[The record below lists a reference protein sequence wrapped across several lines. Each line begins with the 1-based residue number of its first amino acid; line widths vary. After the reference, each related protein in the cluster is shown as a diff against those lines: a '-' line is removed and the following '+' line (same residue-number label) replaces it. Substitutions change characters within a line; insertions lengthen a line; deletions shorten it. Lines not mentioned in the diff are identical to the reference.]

1 MIKKKNLKKVIPIL
15 FMSSAFSF
23 YSAPP
28 ASAQRLGEDVP
39 ITAEFKDTTIV
50 DTLDALSRLSGIPIV
65 INGSL
70 TDKVTI
76 NANGQP
82 LTNIIDNIVNA
93 FNLTCTEKN
102 GMIVVSENDKK
113 SNKMTQ
119 TFNVQYMDMDELK
132 ASIQTFAD
140 SENISTSVIN
150 NTLTV
155 TGNAEVLNKVQ
166 ELLNAQDVKQQQVT
180 LQVKFVEITKGEAE
194 NLGINFKNANWGTFS
209 KVIGKTTPFKGVYD
223 AELLGSAKD
232 NSGKVISRPT
242 VSTMNGKKATIN
254 LSDRVPIL
262 KTTTSNGDTTTS
274 VDYEDVG
281 IQMDVTPRINSKN
294 GDVTMEISPKVS
306 TITGW
311 TENKNVSAP
320 QIATREVSTNIR
332 CKSGDTIIIGG
343 LIKQDD
349 IQSLSK
355 VPILGDLP
363 LLGKLFQYKQ
373 HQKNETELV
382 VMITPVIEGF
392 EDNPMESEFLK
403 EEKNPNNIRNKDT
416 IDHIKHTD
424 RRGQDNRTTGR
435 I

>member
-1 MIKKKNLKKVIPIL
+1 MIKKRNLKKIIPIML
-15 FMSSAFSF
+15 MGATFSF
-23 YSAPP
+23 YSSPS

-82 LTNIIDNIVNA
+82 LTNIIDNIVNT
-93 FNLTCTEKN
+93 FDLTCTEKN
-102 GMIVVSENDKK
+102 GMIVVSANDKK
-113 SNKMTQ
+113 SNKMTHV
-119 TFNVQYMDMDELK
+119 FNVQYMDMNELK
-132 ASIQTFAD
+132 ESIETFAAAED
-140 SENISTSVIN
+140 VSTSIIN

-155 TGNAEVLNKVQ
+155 TGNAEVINKVQ

-180 LQVKFVEITKGEAE
+180 LQAKFVEITKNEAE

-209 KVIGKTTPFKGVYD
+209 RVVGKTTPFKFIYD
-223 AELLGSAKD
+223 AEVLGSAKD

-320 QIATREVSTNIR
+320 QIATREVTTNIR
-332 CKSGDTIIIGG
+332 CKSGETIIIGG

-373 HQKNETELV
+373 HQKNDTELV
-382 VMITPVIEGF
+382 VMITPIIEGF
-392 EDNPMESEFLK
+392 EDAPMESEFLK
-403 EEKNPNNIRNKDT
+403 EEKHPNNIHNKDT
-416 IDHIKHTD
+416 IDRAKHTD
-424 RRGQDNRTTGR
+424 RRGEDNRVTGR
-435 I
+435 L